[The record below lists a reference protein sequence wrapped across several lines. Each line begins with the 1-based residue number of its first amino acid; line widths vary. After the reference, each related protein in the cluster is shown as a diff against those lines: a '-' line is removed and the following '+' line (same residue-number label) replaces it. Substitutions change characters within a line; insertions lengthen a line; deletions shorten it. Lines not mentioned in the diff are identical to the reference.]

1 MNNYYTPTGV
11 PSTDSKLNSS
21 LVRNEFSVI
30 GQAFDKMPVLDS
42 SGNLPV
48 FVNPAGSKL
57 EVRTAEEALAL
68 LGAVGLSENK
78 VQFPNE
84 AGSIVSQLSNINT
97 SEREYTYQ
105 DRSGTIALRSD
116 IPVGTV
122 SMFIGGY
129 YTDADNG
136 GFVGVTTTAAAFNA
150 LYNDIGLYA
159 ANGAALNHPLS
170 PYWNAANRYL
180 PKIDDDRFFMG
191 SNSCGA
197 VGGSNTDTHV
207 HDVAHTHANIHT
219 HYIDHVHSTGNF
231 ALTEAHNGPHQHTY
245 VMKTTVGGSSAGG
258 DAQSI
263 GLGNY
268 ATSVS
273 GSGVPHNHGNTGTST
288 APTSGGASANS
299 GAASITNSG
308 VTSVS
313 DKRPLF
319 IKGIAYVKAW

>member
-1 MNNYYTPTGV
+1 MNDYYTPTGV
-11 PSTDSKLNSS
+11 PSTGSKLNSS
-21 LVRNEFSVI
+21 IIRNELAVI

-57 EVRTAEEALAL
+57 EVRTTEEALAL
-68 LGAVGLSENK
+68 LKAVGLLANK

-129 YTDADNG
+129 YTDANNG
-136 GFVGVTTTAAAFNA
+136 GFVGVTTTPAAFNA
-150 LYNDIGLYA
+150 LYNSIGLYA

-170 PYWNAANRYL
+170 PYWNATGRYL

-191 SNSCGA
+191 SSSCGA

-207 HDVAHTHANIHT
+207 HNVDHTHANAHT
-219 HYIDHVHSTGNF
+219 HFIDHAHTTGDF
-231 ALTEAHNGPHQHTY
+231 ALTEAHNGPHVHGGIPTDTTY
-245 VMKTTVGGSSAGG
+245 YYGGNFLTVAKGTGGNTAS
-258 DAQSI
+258 
-263 GLGNY
+263 
-268 ATSVS
+268 S
-273 GSGVPHNHGNTGTST
+273 GSGVPHNHGGTGLSNR
-288 APTSGGASANS
+288 PTSEGASANS
-299 GAASITNSG
+299 GEASITNSG